1 MTAALHY
8 EWVRISTVRS
18 TRILLVVLLVV
29 SAGLG
34 WLVAVPHYLAYDET
48 GNPIGPAVVNWWKAF
63 GMPLSLTAV
72 LTSVVAAQA
81 IGQEYRFGVIRLTL
95 TAFPRRPQILAA
107 KLIVVAGAC
116 VVFTLVSYLGSLLA
130 LTIRGYPTP
139 PAAAPEAQD
148 LYLLKGVVLVLLWG
162 LSSFALAGIVRQ
174 TAVGIVVPV
183 VSGARGPS
191 AGQVIGETAAG
202 RGAPLFLLGR
212 DFRLEEEPG
221 AGLVYA
227 GLKARCPGLSL
238 ALRGAHQVENAA
250 LALAALELLE
260 TGRGLDCQVAREGL
274 LQVCWPGRLEY
285 FPGLT
290 WRGRKRD
297 VLLDGAHNPAGVES
311 LLAALGADFADRRL
325 IVVWASMADKDFA
338 ACLAAMAGH
347 CQRIVL
353 TRPESLRSATP
364 EQLRLALPE
373 ALRERAV
380 AAPGVEEALS
390 LAYGLAGAGELICVA
405 GSLYLVGKARAL
417 LAGELAGD

>member
-81 IGQEYRFGVIRLTL
+81 IGQEYRFGLIRLTL
-95 TAFPRRPQILAA
+95 TAFPLRRQILAA

-183 VSGARGPS
+183 VSGA
-191 AGQVIGETAAG
+191 
-202 RGAPLFLLGR
+202 
-212 DFRLEEEPG
+212 
-221 AGLVYA
+221 
-227 GLKARCPGLSL
+227 
-238 ALRGAHQVENAA
+238 
-250 LALAALELLE
+250 LLE
-260 TGRGLDCQVAREGL
+260 TLLIALLSDRAPWLDHVLPWSTAARWAESSG
-274 LQVCWPGRLEY
+274 G
-285 FPGLT
+285 
-290 WRGRKRD
+290 
-297 VLLDGAHNPAGVES
+297 DGPPTGW
-311 LLAALGADFADRRL
+311 AALGVLAVWVVGLLVVQVVAFLRRD
-325 IVVWASMADKDFA
+325 A
-338 ACLAAMAGH
+338 
-347 CQRIVL
+347 
-353 TRPESLRSATP
+353 
-364 EQLRLALPE
+364 
-373 ALRERAV
+373 
-380 AAPGVEEALS
+380 
-390 LAYGLAGAGELICVA
+390 
-405 GSLYLVGKARAL
+405 
-417 LAGELAGD
+417 